1 MVQYMTYTGQ
11 SVSQLVNNFIQN
23 IDAIIY
29 QARGRYHSPKEGT
42 THVAVALFFMKY
54 AFVNTNCHFR
64 TESLTTRQI
73 LRDAQELK
81 YLKD

>member
-1 MVQYMTYTGQ
+1 MPLRL
-11 SVSQLVNNFIQN
+11 SRELR
-23 IDAIIY
+23 DAFKQVISLY
-29 QARGRYHSPKEGT
+29 RYHSPKEGT